1 MLYFEKWDKE
11 ENKFWKKPENMNKK
25 FKAITVFSIIIWVI
39 GIGYSY
45 YTMFSDINIKLSEN
59 FQQVNQGVLYEASTQ
74 EELIEAFW
82 SENIDELSNYKIPKD
97 MLENDPDLI
106 ELVLWSLSLETNADK
121 QQRFNLYPLMDSEQK
136 ENLRDIL
143 TREKEKLAEIE
154 AKYQSIQNTEIETL
168 NEDITSE

>member
-1 MLYFEKWDKE
+1 MLYFEKWDNE
-11 ENKFWKKPENMNKK
+11 ENKFWKKSEKMNKK
-25 FKAITVFSIIIWVI
+25 LKAIAVFSIIIRVI

-45 YTMFSDINIKLSEN
+45 YTIFSDINKLSEN

-106 ELVLWSLSLETNADK
+106 ELVLWSLSLETKADK
-121 QQRFNLYPLMDSEQK
+121 QQRF
-136 ENLRDIL
+136 DIY
-143 TREKEKLAEIE
+143 IH
-154 AKYQSIQNTEIETL
+154 
-168 NEDITSE
+168 